1 MGLGEDMQGYL
12 LIIRGSRIVY
22 YIALLISMGS
32 WKFSSEREFME

>member
-1 MGLGEDMQGYL
+1 MGLGEDMQGYFTHNK
-12 LIIRGSRIVY
+12 GSRIVY